1 MSQDMNEH
9 TSTDTTKTNVTTT
22 ENTST
27 TSINITSTNQTNDS
41 NNEAN
46 EVSTQVNSAP
56 ETTTTNGSMSIIAH
70 LTELRKRLIRSLIA
84 IGIGSCVAYYF
95 IEDIMH
101 ILTGPAGKLYYMQPA
116 EAFFTY
122 IKVAVFVGFLLAL
135 PIVLYQIWRFVLPAL
150 IGMERYLISVIVP
163 ISLILFMA
171 GLAFSFFFV
180 MPAGIKFLMGF
191 STEELQPM
199 FSLKQYFDFV
209 IAFLLPFGFIFEMP
223 LAIILL
229 AKVGIINSKFL
240 AKQQRLVIF
249 LTFVIGAIISPTPD
263 VFSQS
268 MIAIPM
274 ILLYEISYVIV
285 RFVMKK

>member
-1 MSQDMNEH
+1 MSEEKDINNTQPQPSVPAPAAAQENPPAPQENPAPP
-9 TSTDTTKTNVTTT
+9 SEDTEAEESPAKT
-22 ENTST
+22 
-27 TSINITSTNQTNDS
+27 
-41 NNEAN
+41 
-46 EVSTQVNSAP
+46 
-56 ETTTTNGSMSIIAH
+56 GSMSIIAH

-84 IGIGSCVAYYF
+84 VALGSGIAYYF

-122 IKVAVFVGFLLAL
+122 IKVSIFVGFLLAL
-135 PIVLYQIWRFVLPAL
+135 PVVLYQIWRFVLPAL

-163 ISLILFMA
+163 ISLILFLT
-171 GLAFSFFFV
+171 GIAFSFFLV
-180 MPAGIKFLMGF
+180 LPAGIKFLMGF
-191 STEELQPM
+191 STTELQPM
-199 FSLKQYFDFV
+199 FSIKQYFDFV
-209 IAFLLPFGFIFEMP
+209 IAFLLPFGFIFELP

-229 AKVGIINSKFL
+229 AKVGIVSSKFL

-249 LTFVIGAIISPTPD
+249 LTFVIGAVISPTPD

-268 MIAIPM
+268 MIALPM

-285 RFVMKK
+285 RFIMKK

>member
-135 PIVLYQIWRFVLPAL
+135 PIVLYQIWRFILPAL

>member
-135 PIVLYQIWRFVLPAL
+135 PIVLYQIWRFILPAL

-274 ILLYEISYVIV
+274 ILLYEISYIIV

>member
-46 EVSTQVNSAP
+46 EVSTQVNSTP

>member
-46 EVSTQVNSAP
+46 EVSTQVNSTP

-135 PIVLYQIWRFVLPAL
+135 PIVLYQIWRFILPAL

>member
-9 TSTDTTKTNVTTT
+9 TSANTVTASTSENLPTTEVNEQTTT
-22 ENTST
+22 N
-27 TSINITSTNQTNDS
+27 
-41 NNEAN
+41 
-46 EVSTQVNSAP
+46 
-56 ETTTTNGSMSIIAH
+56 NGSMSIIAH

-163 ISLILFMA
+163 ISLILFLA

-209 IAFLLPFGFIFEMP
+209 IAFLLPFGFIFE
-223 LAIILL
+223 
-229 AKVGIINSKFL
+229 VGIISSKFL
-240 AKQQRLVIF
+240 AKQQRIVIF
-249 LTFVIGAIISPTPD
+249 LTFVVGAIISPTPD

-285 RFVMKK
+285 RFAMKK

>member
-9 TSTDTTKTNVTTT
+9 TSANTVTASTSEHLPTTEVNEQTTT
-22 ENTST
+22 N
-27 TSINITSTNQTNDS
+27 
-41 NNEAN
+41 
-46 EVSTQVNSAP
+46 
-56 ETTTTNGSMSIIAH
+56 NGSMSIIAH

-163 ISLILFMA
+163 ISLILFLA

-229 AKVGIINSKFL
+229 AKVGIISSKFL
-240 AKQQRLVIF
+240 AKQQRIVIF
-249 LTFVIGAIISPTPD
+249 LTFVVGAIISPTPD

-285 RFVMKK
+285 RFAMKK

>member
-1 MSQDMNEH
+1 MSQDLKEDVS
-9 TSTDTTKTNVTTT
+9 TTASTDVDNLPSNS
-22 ENTST
+22 NTAIDNSSDASST
-27 TSINITSTNQTNDS
+27 TN
-41 NNEAN
+41 
-46 EVSTQVNSAP
+46 
-56 ETTTTNGSMSIIAH
+56 NGSMSIIAH

-84 IGIGSCVAYYF
+84 IGIGSCIAYYF

-122 IKVAVFVGFLLAL
+122 IKVAVFVGFLFAL
-135 PIVLYQIWRFVLPAL
+135 PVVLYQIWRFVLPAL
-150 IGMERYLISVIVP
+150 MGTERYIISVIVP
-163 ISLILFMA
+163 ISLFLFLA

-191 STEELQPM
+191 STDELQPM

-209 IAFLLPFGFIFEMP
+209 ISFLLPFGFIFEMP
-223 LAIILL
+223 LAIVLL
-229 AKVGIINSKFL
+229 AKIGIVSSKFL

-249 LTFVIGAIISPTPD
+249 LTFVIGAIVSPTPD
-263 VFSQS
+263 IFSQS

-274 ILLYEISYVIV
+274 ILLYEISFIIV